1 MSFCESGAPI
11 KSHNIAFGRSVRA
24 LRLQQG
30 KTQEM
35 LGLEAGLDRTYISKL
50 ELGQSSP
57 TLDSIFMLCD
67 ALHCTFTELAA
78 STDSMM
84 KALNEADDPP

>member
-1 MSFCESGAPI
+1 M
-11 KSHNIAFGRSVRA
+11 
-24 LRLQQG
+24 QQG
-30 KTQEM
+30 MTQEQ
-35 LGLEAGLDRTYISKL
+35 LGLEAGLDRTYISLL

-67 ALHCTFTELAA
+67 ALNCTFTELAA
-78 STDSMM
+78 TTDLTM